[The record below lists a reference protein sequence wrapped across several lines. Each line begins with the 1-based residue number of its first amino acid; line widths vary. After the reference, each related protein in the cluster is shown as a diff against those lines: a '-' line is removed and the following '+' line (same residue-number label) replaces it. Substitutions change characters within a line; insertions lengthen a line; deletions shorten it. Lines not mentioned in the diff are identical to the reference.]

1 MTYMQQVSL
10 FLSGERD
17 YARIEGDTGPLVY
30 PAVHV
35 YVYSILH
42 NLTNAGKDII
52 SAQYIFA
59 AFYLGGLLLVMGCYC
74 AARAP
79 PYLFP
84 LLVLSKRLHSIF
96 LLRLFND
103 GIAMI
108 LMWAS
113 ILALSNRRWLVGVVL
128 WSIGVGVKMT
138 LLLLAPALAV
148 ILLLGAGVTKAFF
161 LGAIALLIQV
171 WFDILGL
178 VLVLTATQILL
189 ATPFLLENPTSYI
202 GKAFEFT
209 RQFLFKW
216 TVNWRF
222 VGQDIFLSKSFS
234 VSLLAMHLSLLCTF
248 FLLQWLK
255 PARVPSVLFIKQTL
269 SGKQPVVQISQKHIM
284 STMLSSLAV
293 GLLCARSLHYQ
304 FYAYLSWTT
313 PFLLWISWPSPVFI
327 YLVWGAQELV
337 WLVFPSTPLSSAIV
351 VSCLMVQV
359 FGPLW
364 ASDM

>member
-1 MTYMQQVSL
+1 M
-10 FLSGERD
+10 
-17 YARIEGDTGPLVY
+17 
-30 PAVHV
+30 
-35 YVYSILH
+35 
-42 NLTNAGKDII
+42 
-52 SAQYIFA
+52 
-59 AFYLGGLLLVMGCYC
+59 
-74 AARAP
+74 
-79 PYLFP
+79 
-84 LLVLSKRLHSIF
+84 
-96 LLRLFND
+96 
-103 GIAMI
+103 
-108 LMWAS
+108 
-113 ILALSNRRWLVGVVL
+113 
-128 WSIGVGVKMT
+128 
-138 LLLLAPALAV
+138 
-148 ILLLGAGVTKAFF
+148 
-161 LGAIALLIQV
+161 
-171 WFDILGL
+171 
-178 VLVLTATQILL
+178 LTATQILL

-222 VGQDIFLSKSFS
+222 VGEDIFLSKSFS

-364 ASDM
+364 ASGM